1 MPVIIGS
8 LHSTPFF
15 ISFLSVI
22 FTYLWAVVQ
31 HLYKKM
37 EVQTCDHV
45 LLIEEAEEELKPV
58 NEFKN

>member
-1 MPVIIGS
+1 
-8 LHSTPFF
+8 
-15 ISFLSVI
+15 VI